1 MFHLHSSRKKS
12 ETRKKKKKKRSRPPA
27 SSDLHLV
34 IGVSEEELRGL
45 LGDGVGDRHSM
56 Q

>member
-12 ETRKKKKKKRSRPPA
+12 ETRKKKKRSRPPA
-27 SSDLHLV
+27 SSDLHVV

>member
-1 MFHLHSSRKKS
+1 MFHPHSSRKKS
-12 ETRKKKKKKRSRPPA
+12 ETRKKKKKRSRPPA
-27 SSDLHLV
+27 SSDLHVV